1 MWRKEVVNSFLKFVE
16 ATSCKFFFIFSKIKN
31 AIASRTCYFP
41 PPPQAYPYF
50 EILRLRNRN
59 CILNNKKNKM
69 EDIFYTDRHNGSYGK
84 FITPNLSKLSKS
96 RLNIGRKEI
105 VLNCI
110 SSSIP
115 VTCINFR
122 GARCDDNNGRAREY
136 RRRGGIA
143 VFVSHRNGS
152 RLRALNQCNPRHPS
166 RGFYDDYPAT
176 KCDYW
181 TESAYGAG
189 WPVVVYIYVSVTSV
203 TRSAHAEQRVYGSV
217 DAEH

>member
-1 MWRKEVVNSFLKFVE
+1 
-16 ATSCKFFFIFSKIKN
+16 
-31 AIASRTCYFP
+31 
-41 PPPQAYPYF
+41 
-50 EILRLRNRN
+50 
-59 CILNNKKNKM
+59 M

-181 TESAYGAG
+181 TESAHGAG

-203 TRSAHAEQRVYGSV
+203 TRSVHAEQRVYGSV